1 MEEGGVDWGTQE
13 GRGLGGMGGGVE
25 WGEGGR
31 ERNWPFKALL
41 ELEAASKL
49 Q

>member
-25 WGEGGR
+25 WGAGDER
-31 ERNWPFKALL
+31 EIGH
-41 ELEAASKL
+41 SKPS
-49 Q
+49 